1 MEVPTN
7 ALTPRDERSLATQSS
22 HLFQNATGFDI
33 VGGQFVL
40 GDVHNHI
47 PTPDHTSVSLV
58 NTTGD
63 SYSES
68 EIYCSQLLRQ
78 KRGFPLYFPGPQQN
92 LPDEYQRSGV
102 AIGDVGRVTP
112 DGIFDFFFNVYL
124 PADHPINANDVPE
137 DFFPLASYLRRDVFH
152 VDFEPGNYIST
163 STVQRLALDA
173 PLNEFPGGDFVFGC
187 GGPQGAVLAL
197 PNGARLA
204 KLENLERLQKYAA
217 THAESWYKYIN
228 DARGRGLAN
237 GSLYLVTGCEKA
249 RSWGMASF
257 HSVCDD
263 FQLAFK
269 PTARTDGTFQ
279 YRWGGVHARKI
290 PARSKSFSPP
300 QFHGVPLNQ
309 TTFVHG
315 LSISLATG
323 IWGRLFGDVKIS
335 PIMDSPFGVINGG
348 FVPQAQG
355 SSLFSWSLSFLGGGA
370 TTGGNHHAGSD
381 EDVVISEISPIS
393 KIFHPAEVINNYILY
408 KAPQAAVVMSHDDD
422 WCDLLRDDDAGSE
435 IQDPLELLQR
445 INERFDI
452 AEKDGTAFLVPKS
465 ALVTSEPQPDTDSG
479 TSSSSHGQSP
489 SISTLAHQ
497 KQPRS
502 ELDSEPQKQ
511 TTLFVGSISDGI
523 TDVTLNALLA
533 A

>member
-1 MEVPTN
+1 MEVPTT
-7 ALTPRDERSLATQSS
+7 ALTPRDERSPAAQSS
-22 HLFQNATGFDI
+22 HLFQNAAGFDI

-47 PTPDHTSVSLV
+47 PSREHTGVSVE
-58 NTTGD
+58 NIGNA
-63 SYSES
+63 YSES

-78 KRGFPLYFPGPQQN
+78 KRGFPLYVPGPQRN

-112 DGIFDFFFNVYL
+112 DGIFDFFFNIYL
-124 PADHPINANDVPE
+124 PADHPINANVPE
-137 DFFPLASYLRRDVFH
+137 DFCPMPHYASVDVLH
-152 VDFEPGNYIST
+152 LDFGPGNYVST
-163 STVQRLALDA
+163 STVQKLDLDA
-173 PLNEFPGGDFVFGC
+173 PLDEFPGGDFVFDC

-197 PNGARLA
+197 PNGAHVA
-204 KLENLERLQKYAA
+204 KLENLASVQKYAA

-228 DARGRGLAN
+228 GARGRGLAN
-237 GSLYLVTGCEKA
+237 GSLYLITGCEKA
-249 RSWGMASF
+249 QSWGIASF
-257 HSVCDD
+257 HSDYDD

-269 PTARTDGTFQ
+269 PTARTDGTSQ
-279 YRWGGVHARKI
+279 YRWSGVHGRKN
-290 PARSKSFSPP
+290 PAQRKSFNPP
-300 QFHGVPLNQ
+300 QMHGVPLNQ

-335 PIMDSPFGVINGG
+335 PIVDSHFGNINGG
-348 FVPQAQG
+348 LVQHAQG

-370 TTGGNHHAGSD
+370 TTGRKHHTGRD

-408 KAPQAAVVMSHDDD
+408 KAPQAAVIMSHDDD
-422 WCDLLRDDDAGSE
+422 WCDILRDDDTGSE
-435 IQDPLELLQR
+435 IQNPSELLQR
-445 INERFDI
+445 ISERFDVT
-452 AEKDGTAFLVPKS
+452 EKDGTAFLVPKS
-465 ALVTSEPQPDTDSG
+465 ALVTSAPQPDTESRA
-479 TSSSSHGQSP
+479 SSP
-489 SISTLAHQ
+489 SYGQDPFMSTLAHQ

-523 TDVTLNALLA
+523 TDATLNALLA